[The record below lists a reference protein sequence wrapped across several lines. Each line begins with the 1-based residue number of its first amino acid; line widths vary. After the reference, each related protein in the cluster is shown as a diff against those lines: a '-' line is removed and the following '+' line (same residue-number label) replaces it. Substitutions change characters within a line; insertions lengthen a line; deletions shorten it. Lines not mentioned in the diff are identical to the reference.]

1 MREIVE
7 LVTDSTPGE
16 VVGSLTLPF
25 HERRKSRQRV
35 RLDSGEEAALV
46 LPRGGAMLR
55 DGDRLRCGDGS
66 LIAVRAALETLSR
79 ALTSDPLTLAR
90 AAYHLGNRH
99 IPIAIDE
106 GGLSYQ
112 HDHVLDDMVRSLGLP
127 VTTIEAPFNPEPGAY
142 AQGTHGHDHGHDHD
156 HDHDHDH

>member
-7 LVTDSTPGE
+7 VVTDPGAGE

-25 HERRKSRQRV
+25 HDRRKSRQRV

-46 LPRGGAMLR
+46 LPRGGATLR
-55 DGDRLRCGDGS
+55 DGDRLRCSDGS
-66 LIAVRAALETLSR
+66 LIVVRAAAETLSR

-99 IPIAIDE
+99 IPVAIDPE
-106 GGLSYQ
+106 GLSYQ

-127 VTTIEAPFNPEPGAY
+127 VSTITAAFHPESGAY
-142 AQGTHGHDHGHDHD
+142 AQGSPGHSHDHD
-156 HDHDHDH
+156 HDHDH